1 MSPLIPR
8 QIESSIHSRLH
19 KGKAII
25 IFGPRQSGKTTLLN
39 NLSQYLDKTLYLNC
53 DDAQDRRAL
62 ENQSLSHLKSLVGA
76 YQSLLIDE
84 AQRVQGIGLSL
95 KLLIDNIPQLQI
107 IATGSSSFE
116 LSNQISEPLT
126 GRKYEYLLLPI
137 AYQELMAHH
146 GAFNEKKEL
155 SRRLIFGSYPD
166 IINNPGQEAE
176 LLNLLAGSY
185 LFKDVFSFQDLRRPE
200 LLESILRALALQIG
214 SEASF
219 TELAQL
225 TGTDHIT
232 VQRYIQLLE
241 AAFIIF
247 RLPNYSTNQRNEIKR
262 ARKIYFWD
270 NGIRNSLIN
279 DFRDLESRNDMGAL
293 WENYLVSERLKYLRN
308 NQLYRSSFFWRSL
321 HQSEID
327 YLELYED
334 KLDAYEMKWNPK
346 RKVQSRAFISLY
358 PHAEFQVI
366 HPENYSEFLA

>member
-1 MSPLIPR
+1 MPTLIPR
-8 QIESSIHSRLH
+8 QIEGHILSRLH
-19 KGKAII
+19 SGKAII
-25 IFGPRQSGKTTLLN
+25 IFGPRQSGKTTLLKG
-39 NLSQYLDKTLYLNC
+39 LSRHLEKILYLNC
-53 DDAQDRRAL
+53 DDAQDRRTL
-62 ENQSLSHLKSLVGA
+62 ENQSLSHLRTMVGSYKSLIV
-76 YQSLLIDE
+76 DE
-84 AQRVQGIGLSL
+84 AQRVPGIGLSL
-95 KLLIDNIPQLQI
+95 KILIDNMPQLQI

-116 LSNQISEPLT
+116 LSNQVSEPLT

-137 AYQELMAHH
+137 AFQELWAHH
-146 GAFNEKKEL
+146 GGFTEKKEL
-155 SRRLIFGSYPD
+155 SRRLIFGAYPD

-200 LLESILRALALQIG
+200 LLESILRALALQTG
-214 SEASF
+214 SEVSY

-225 TGTDHIT
+225 SGTDHVTI
-232 VQRYIQLLE
+232 QRYIQLLE

-247 RLPNYSTNQRNEIKR
+247 RLPNYSTNQRKEIKR

-279 DFRDLESRNDMGAL
+279 DFRDLENRNDIGSL

-346 RKVQSRAFISLY
+346 RKVQSRAFSSLY
-358 PHAEFQVI
+358 PHANINLI
-366 HPENYSEFLA
+366 HSENYGAFLS

>member
-1 MSPLIPR
+1 MPTFIPR
-8 QIESSIHSRLH
+8 QITDNILSRLH
-19 KGKAII
+19 SGKAII

-39 NLSQYLDKTLYLNC
+39 NLSKHLDKILYLNC
-53 DDAQDRRAL
+53 DDAQDRQAL
-62 ENQSLSHLKSLVGA
+62 ENQSLSHLKSVVGT
-76 YQSLLIDE
+76 YKSLLIDE
-84 AQRVQGIGLSL
+84 AQRVSGIGLSL
-95 KLLIDNIPQLQI
+95 KILVDNMPQLQI
-107 IATGSSSFE
+107 IATSSSSFE
-116 LSNQISEPLT
+116 LSNQVSEPLT

-137 AYQELMAHH
+137 AFQELLAHH
-146 GAFNEKKEL
+146 GGFSERKEL
-155 SRRLIFGSYPD
+155 TRRLVFGAYPD
-166 IINNPGQEAE
+166 IINNPGQETE

-200 LLESILRALALQIG
+200 LLKSILRALALQIS
-214 SEASF
+214 SEVSY

-225 TGTDHIT
+225 AGTNHVTI
-232 VQRYIQLLE
+232 QRYIQLLE

-262 ARKIYFWD
+262 SRKIYFWD
-270 NGIRNSLIN
+270 NGVRNSLIN
-279 DFRDLESRNDMGAL
+279 DFRDLENRNDIGSL

-346 RKVQSRAFISLY
+346 RKAQSRA
-358 PHAEFQVI
+358 
-366 HPENYSEFLA
+366 LAASIPMQNLI

>member
-1 MSPLIPR
+1 MPTLIPR
-8 QIESSIHSRLH
+8 QITDNILSRLH
-19 KGKAII
+19 SGKAII

-39 NLSQYLDKTLYLNC
+39 NLSQYLEKILYLNC
-53 DDAQDRRAL
+53 DDAQDRQAL
-62 ENQSLSHLKSLVGA
+62 ENQSLSHLKSVVGT
-76 YQSLLIDE
+76 YKSLLIDE
-84 AQRVQGIGLSL
+84 AQRVSGIGLSL
-95 KLLIDNIPQLQI
+95 KILIDNMPQLQI

-116 LSNQISEPLT
+116 LSNQVSEPLT

-137 AYQELMAHH
+137 AFQELLAHH
-146 GAFNEKKEL
+146 GGFSERKEL
-155 SRRLIFGSYPD
+155 TRRLVFGAYPD
-166 IINNPGQEAE
+166 IINNPGQETE

-185 LFKDVFSFQDLRRPE
+185 LFKDVFSFQDLRRPG
-200 LLESILRALALQIG
+200 LLESILRALALQIS
-214 SEASF
+214 SEVSY

-225 TGTDHIT
+225 AGTNHVTI
-232 VQRYIQLLE
+232 QRYIQLLE

-262 ARKIYFWD
+262 SRKIYFWD

-279 DFRDLESRNDMGAL
+279 DFRDLENRNDIGSL

-346 RKVQSRAFISLY
+346 RKVQSKAFSSLY
-358 PHAEFQVI
+358 PQAKFNLI
-366 HPENYSEFLA
+366 HPDNYTSFLS

>member
-1 MSPLIPR
+1 MPTFIPR
-8 QIESSIHSRLH
+8 QITDNILSRLH
-19 KGKAII
+19 SGKAII

-39 NLSQYLDKTLYLNC
+39 NLSKHLDKILYLNC
-53 DDAQDRRAL
+53 DDAQDRQAL
-62 ENQSLSHLKSLVGA
+62 ENQSLSHLKSVVGT
-76 YQSLLIDE
+76 YKSLLIDE
-84 AQRVQGIGLSL
+84 AQRVSGIGLSL
-95 KLLIDNIPQLQI
+95 KILIDNMPQLQI

-116 LSNQISEPLT
+116 LSNQVSEPLT

-137 AYQELMAHH
+137 AFQELLAHH
-146 GAFNEKKEL
+146 GGFSERKEL
-155 SRRLIFGSYPD
+155 TRRLVFGAYPD
-166 IINNPGQEAE
+166 IINNPGQETE

-185 LFKDVFSFQDLRRPE
+185 LFKDVFSFQDLRRPG
-200 LLESILRALALQIG
+200 LLESILRALALQIS
-214 SEASF
+214 SEVSY

-225 TGTDHIT
+225 AGTNHVTI
-232 VQRYIQLLE
+232 QRYIQLLE

-262 ARKIYFWD
+262 SRKIYFWD

-279 DFRDLESRNDMGAL
+279 DFRDLENRNDIGSL

-346 RKVQSRAFISLY
+346 RKVQSKAFSSLY
-358 PHAEFQVI
+358 PQAKFNLI
-366 HPENYSEFLA
+366 HPDNYTSFLS

>member
-1 MSPLIPR
+1 MPTFIPR
-8 QIESSIHSRLH
+8 QITDNILSRLH
-19 KGKAII
+19 SGKAII

-39 NLSQYLDKTLYLNC
+39 NLSKHLDKILYLNC
-53 DDAQDRRAL
+53 DDAQDRQAL
-62 ENQSLSHLKSLVGA
+62 ENQSLSHLKSVVGT
-76 YQSLLIDE
+76 YKSLLIDE
-84 AQRVQGIGLSL
+84 AQRVSGIGLSL
-95 KLLIDNIPQLQI
+95 KILVDNMPQLQI
-107 IATGSSSFE
+107 IATSSSSFE
-116 LSNQISEPLT
+116 LSNQVSEPLT

-137 AYQELMAHH
+137 AFQELLAHH
-146 GAFNEKKEL
+146 GGFSERKEL
-155 SRRLIFGSYPD
+155 TRRLVFGAYPD
-166 IINNPGQEAE
+166 IINNPGQETE

-200 LLESILRALALQIG
+200 LLKSILRALALQIS
-214 SEASF
+214 SEVSY

-225 TGTDHIT
+225 AGTNHVTI
-232 VQRYIQLLE
+232 QRYIQLLE

-262 ARKIYFWD
+262 SRKIYFWD
-270 NGIRNSLIN
+270 NGVRNSLIN
-279 DFRDLESRNDMGAL
+279 DFRDLENRNDIGSL

-346 RKVQSRAFISLY
+346 RKAQSRAFSSLY
-358 PHAEFQVI
+358 PHAKFNLI
-366 HPENYSEFLA
+366 HPDNYTSFLS